1 MTSRFTDWSLYLVVE
16 RSLMGNRDWVD
27 VVCAAVRGGV
37 SVVQLR
43 EKECST
49 RAFIQLAEQLLPHL
63 RAAGVPLIINDRVD
77 VALAVGADGVHVGQS
92 DMPAAQARKLLG
104 PERLLGLSLEYKDQ
118 FYDPDITLVDY
129 VAASPVFAT
138 PTKTDTAPPWGL
150 EGLRALCRVSPKPV
164 VAIGGINLDNAA
176 AVRQAGAAGL
186 AVVSALC
193 AAPDPEAA
201 ARALKAAPR

>member
-1 MTSRFTDWSLYLVVE
+1 MTTRFTDWSLYLVVE

-37 SVVQLR
+37 TVVQLR

-49 RAFIQLAEQLLPHL
+49 RTFIQLAEQLLPHL
-63 RAAGVPLIINDRVD
+63 RTAGVPLIINDRVD

-104 PERLLGLSLEYKDQ
+104 PERFLGLSLEYKDQ
-118 FYDPDITLVDY
+118 FYDSDITLVDY

-150 EGLRALCRVSPKPV
+150 EGLRALCHVSPKPV
-164 VAIGGINLDNAA
+164 VAIGGINVSNAT

-201 ARALKAAPR
+201 ARALLTC

>member
-1 MTSRFTDWSLYLVVE
+1 MTTRFTDWSLYLVVE

-37 SVVQLR
+37 TVVQLR

-49 RAFIQLAEQLLPHL
+49 RTFIQLAEQLLPHL
-63 RAAGVPLIINDRVD
+63 RTAGVPLIITDRVD

-104 PERLLGLSLEYKDQ
+104 PERFLGLSLEYKDQ
-118 FYDPDITLVDY
+118 FYDSDITLVDY

-150 EGLRALCRVSPKPV
+150 EGLRALCHVSPKPV
-164 VAIGGINLDNAA
+164 VAIGGINVSNAT

-201 ARALKAAPR
+201 ARALLTC

>member
-1 MTSRFTDWSLYLVVE
+1 MTTRFTDWSLYLVVE

-37 SVVQLR
+37 TVVQLR

-49 RAFIQLAEQLLPHL
+49 RTFIQLAEQLLPHL
-63 RAAGVPLIINDRVD
+63 RTAGVPLLIDDRVD

-104 PERLLGLSLEYKDQ
+104 PERFLGLSLEYKDQ
-118 FYDPDITLVDY
+118 FYASDITLVDY

-150 EGLRALCRVSPKPV
+150 EGLRALCHVSPKPV
-164 VAIGGINLDNAA
+164 VAIGGINVSNAT

-201 ARALKAAPR
+201 ARALLTC

>member
-37 SVVQLR
+37 TVVQLR

>member
-1 MTSRFTDWSLYLVVE
+1 MTTRFTDWSLYLVVE

-37 SVVQLR
+37 TVVQLR

-49 RAFIQLAEQLLPHL
+49 RTFIQLAEQLLPHL
-63 RAAGVPLIINDRVD
+63 RTAGVPLLIDDRVD

-104 PERLLGLSLEYKDQ
+104 PERFLGLSLEYKDQ
-118 FYDPDITLVDY
+118 FYDSDITLVDY

-150 EGLRALCRVSPKPV
+150 EGLRALCHVSPKPV
-164 VAIGGINLDNAA
+164 VAIGGINVSNAT

-201 ARALKAAPR
+201 ARALLTC